1 MRLYVACLRHFQP
14 APLLLPVLLLC
25 WYTTCLQCILLRLTC
40 GRVQYSPVVG
50 ASGQLAILGHPL
62 TRAPAQILTA
72 QVNLD
77 IWLNISPGVLQHLDK
92 GAINKNRPNECWPA
106 ANTGKLPWS
115 SYLLCGK
122 YNKKSQKC
130 QLSRTINHICTEQ
143 ANFDIWYFRNK
154 PSSQHRLSCVAN

>member
-1 MRLYVACLRHFQP
+1 MGSISICGRCTLPLYVKGLPKSHNLISLKSTSQITSKQEYILLEFLNWARWEMYEIVCGVSAPLP
-14 APLLLPVLLLC
+14 TTPLLLPVLLLC

-77 IWLNISPGVLQHLDK
+77 IWLNISPGVHQHLAK
-92 GAINKNRPNECWPA
+92 GAINKNRPNEC
-106 ANTGKLPWS
+106 
-115 SYLLCGK
+115 
-122 YNKKSQKC
+122 
-130 QLSRTINHICTEQ
+130 
-143 ANFDIWYFRNK
+143 
-154 PSSQHRLSCVAN
+154 